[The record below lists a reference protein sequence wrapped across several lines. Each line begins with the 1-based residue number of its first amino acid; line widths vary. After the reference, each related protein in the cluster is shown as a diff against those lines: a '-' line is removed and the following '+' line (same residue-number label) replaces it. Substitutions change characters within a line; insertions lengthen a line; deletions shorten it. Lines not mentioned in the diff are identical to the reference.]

1 MIITRFEPGTSV
13 CAMYM
18 DKPCVGRVIDSRVK
32 YGGRLQYSVTLD
44 EPLYIEVRDEP
55 LLDILVNHENIL
67 AAEVNGQPWNKE
79 IE

>member
-13 CAMYM
+13 CALYM

-79 IE
+79 

>member
-1 MIITRFEPGTSV
+1 MIINRFEPGTSV
-13 CAMYM
+13 CALYM
-18 DKPCVGRVIDSRVK
+18 GEPCVGRVIDSRVK

-55 LLDILVNHENIL
+55 LLDILVNHENIV